1 MNENEL
7 NDLILDIWLD
17 FEELKVNPESAEVLI
32 PNSMPL
38 LWFGDL
44 PAYEKSDL
52 KILTVSKNASYAEFG
67 ENQRFEKLLTE
78 LSSVNL
84 EIYKSNLNQYF
95 EYNPSSWFNQ
105 LAKFFPIFDA
115 AYKQSE
121 NQINRALHID
131 LFTPIPTEPVW
142 PNLTKSQQ
150 SQFVMKF
157 PQIMQILKPDILLTS
172 LSVSNLKILL
182 KNAGTEIEEIF
193 NEEELG
199 KSAKYVRAYRLYKK
213 LIVINGRNF
222 QGTYFGGMADLF
234 VQKCLR
240 EIKKMM

>member
-52 KILTVSKNASYAEFG
+52 KILTV
-67 ENQRFEKLLTE
+67 
-78 LSSVNL
+78 
-84 EIYKSNLNQYF
+84 
-95 EYNPSSWFNQ
+95 NQ

-131 LFTPIPTEPVW
+131 LFTPIPTELVW

-199 KSAKYVRAYRLYKK
+199 KSAKYVRAYRLDKK

-222 QGTYFGGMADLF
+222 QGTYFGGMTDLF